1 MPSMRVGEQLVAHPA
16 LVIRSLFLQLD
27 QLGDDRITP
36 IERIELAIECA
47 LRRKLVTLKQLRALC
62 GRGWPSTAFA
72 ELLDQRRKE
81 PPTES
86 FAETRAVQLLR
97 RRGYT
102 VYRQLPVLIDG
113 RKDYRIDLVIAFE
126 LTERRPRYFSAD
138 IGVGIEVDSQQWHDG
153 KFERDRQR
161 QCDYDALG
169 LHWVSITARM
179 IERQRPLVFAA
190 IGGAFRR
197 SGRRSR
203 PAA

>member
-1 MPSMRVGEQLVAHPA
+1 MSSMRVGEHLVAHPA

-27 QLGDDRITP
+27 QLGDDRISA

-47 LRRKLVTLKQLRALC
+47 LRRELVTLEQLRALC
-62 GRGWPSTAFA
+62 GRGWPSSALA
-72 ELLDQRRKE
+72 ELLDQRGGE

-97 RRGYT
+97 RHGYI

-126 LTERRPRYFSAD
+126 LTEQRPRYFSAEV
-138 IGVGIEVDSQQWHDG
+138 GVGIEVDSQQWHEG

-161 QCDYDALG
+161 QCDYDTLG

-179 IERQRPLVFAA
+179 IERQQPLMLAA
-190 IGGAFRR
+190 IDGAFRR

-203 PAA
+203 PAT